1 MLNPLCTHSELL
13 APLHIQYVFNDNIFT
28 HACNYMYMHIHMY
41 TTDTLIHSCTDTHKS
56 YAVTCAHTY
65 TQTRACQQQTHA
77 CTHLHSYTQT
87 HTCTC
92 TLYSYTQTYTQ
103 SSAQKHGTRI
113 HMEFIKVVI
122 CCRWHYS
129 CTDLGSML
137 QQNLVPMA
145 TVYTVLGLGF
155 YSNPDPA
162 LRGFYVDEVS
172 FSSVS
177 RSLVDVSHTNA
188 ASLSNL
194 YLCK

>member
-1 MLNPLCTHSELL
+1 MQSHAQTH
-13 APLHIQYVFNDNIFT
+13 
-28 HACNYMYMHIHMY
+28 
-41 TTDTLIHSCTDTHKS
+41 THKHVHVS
-56 YAVTCAHTY
+56 NKHMHVHTY
-65 TQTRACQQQTHA
+65 I
-77 CTHLHSYTQT
+77 HLHSYTQT
-87 HTCTC
+87 HTCTVLVR
-92 TLYSYTQTYTQ
+92 TNIYTKVVHEKNMAPAYTW
-103 SSAQKHGTRI
+103 SLS
-113 HMEFIKVVI
+113 VVI

-177 RSLVDVSHTNA
+177 RSLVDVSHANA
-188 ASLSNL
+188 ASLFYL
-194 YLCK
+194 YLCKGGTERYILPE

>member
-1 MLNPLCTHSELL
+1 MQSHAHTH
-13 APLHIQYVFNDNIFT
+13 
-28 HACNYMYMHIHMY
+28 
-41 TTDTLIHSCTDTHKS
+41 THKHVHVS
-56 YAVTCAHTY
+56 NKHMHVHTY
-65 TQTRACQQQTHA
+65 TCI
-77 CTHLHSYTQT
+77 HLHSYTQT
-87 HTCTC
+87 HACTHIYTS
-92 TLYSYTQTYTQ
+92 TLIHTNTYMYTVLVHTNIYTKVVNKK
-103 SSAQKHGTRI
+103 KHGTWSLS
-113 HMEFIKVVI
+113 VVI

-177 RSLVDVSHTNA
+177 RSLVDVSHANA
-188 ASLSNL
+188 ASLFNL
-194 YLCK
+194 YLCKGGYILPE

>member
-1 MLNPLCTHSELL
+1 MSSTKTHS
-13 APLHIQYVFNDNIFT
+13 HT
-28 HACNYMYMHIHMY
+28 HAYMYMHIHMYMY
-41 TTDTLIHSCTDTHKS
+41 TTDTLIHSCTDTHRS

-65 TQTRACQQQTHA
+65 TQTCACQQQTHA

-87 HTCTC
+87 HTCTVLVR
-92 TLYSYTQTYTQ
+92 TNIYTTVVHEKNMAPANTW
-103 SSAQKHGTRI
+103 SLS
-113 HMEFIKVVI
+113 VVI

-177 RSLVDVSHTNA
+177 RSLVDVSHANS
-188 ASLSNL
+188 ASLFYL
-194 YLCK
+194 YLCKGGTERYILPE